1 MTPSTVG
8 ASAGFSFGK
17 GSVLDNFR
25 ARQSVSVA
33 SQGPTALPV
42 PDVQDTILPAA
53 HICVVCTQLFR
64 G

>member
-1 MTPSTVG
+1 MAPSTAG
-8 ASAGFSFGK
+8 ALASPSLGK

-42 PDVQDTILPAA
+42 PAVDDTILPTAQ
-53 HICVVCTQLFR
+53 ICVVCAQ
-64 G
+64 